1 MTRKRLVRAR
11 IVVAMGLLLAVQ
23 PLIAG
28 QSPRA
33 LKLTNGQDRQV
44 VDNFYETVAS
54 VDIIQT
60 EFEAT
65 AVSVGKANPLA
76 GELLDKLKTEDRA
89 LYEELRKITTSVRL
103 TQGANTFYIRGLK
116 STNLARFRAGQ
127 ARVKCRGYLL
137 AIHSKDG
144 VSYLPI
150 IAGIEKL

>member
-1 MTRKRLVRAR
+1 MTLKRLVGAR

-76 GELLDKLKTEDRA
+76 GELLD
-89 LYEELRKITTSVRL
+89 
-103 TQGANTFYIRGLK
+103 
-116 STNLARFRAGQ
+116 
-127 ARVKCRGYLL
+127 
-137 AIHSKDG
+137 
-144 VSYLPI
+144 
-150 IAGIEKL
+150 